1 MAVRKDGGLLVPIP
15 NPNMDNMPFAF
26 STSEEDVRAFAQ
38 KRGVVSAMD
47 SFTMDEII
55 EMRQNDQLEKNKDM
69 MGGWMLGPKR

>member
-1 MAVRKDGGLLVPIP
+1 
-15 NPNMDNMPFAF
+15 MDNMPFAF